1 MGETSLLLWLG
12 FSAFIVAMLA
22 LDLGVFSRRAHEVS
36 FREAAIWSGVW
47 IGLALLFN
55 LGLYLW
61 RGQEVALQFFTG
73 YLVEKTLSVDNI
85 FVFVLIFAALAVPS
99 NVQRRL
105 LSLGVIGALV
115 MRAILIFAGAALIE
129 RFHWIVY
136 LFGVFLIITGVR
148 FFFQQEKEAEP
159 EKNPVVRL
167 ARRFFP
173 VTPGYEGERF
183 VVRRNGRLYIT
194 PLLIALLAVESAD
207 LIFALDSIPAIFA
220 ITQDPFIV
228 FTSNAFAILGL
239 RALYFLLAGSIT
251 RLRYLKYGLAVALVF
266 VGLKMTFSDVL
277 HLPIALSLGVIIV
290 ILGAAT
296 IFSLFSQAHKPADH
310 VTDAVEIAGGAEAE
324 TGGERPEQP
333 SLPHEDRR

>member
-1 MGETSLLLWLG
+1 VGETSLFLWLG
-12 FSAFIVAMLA
+12 FTAFIVAMLA

-36 FREAAIWSGVW
+36 FREAAIWSAVW
-47 IGLALLFN
+47 ISLALLFN
-55 LGLYLW
+55 LGLYIW
-61 RGQEVALQFFTG
+61 RGQEIALQFFTG
-73 YLVEKTLSVDNI
+73 YLIEKTLSVDNI

-99 NVQRRL
+99 NLQRRL

-129 RFHWIVY
+129 RFHWIIY

-159 EKNPVVRL
+159 RKNPVVRL
-167 ARRFFP
+167 ARRFFH
-173 VTPGYEGERF
+173 VAPGYEGERF
-183 VVRRNGRLYIT
+183 VLRRDGRLFIT

-251 RLRYLKYGLAVALVF
+251 RLHYLKYGLAAALVF

-277 HLPIALSLGVIIV
+277 YLPIALSLAIILA
-290 ILGAAT
+290 ILGAAVV
-296 IFSLFSQAHKPADH
+296 FSLAHTPVSHATGSNGT
-310 VTDAVEIAGGAEAE
+310 TDSAEVETAAERA
-324 TGGERPEQP
+324 TQP
-333 SLPHEDRR
+333 SLPHADQR

>member
-1 MGETSLLLWLG
+1 VGETSLLLWLG
-12 FSAFIVAMLA
+12 FAAFIVAMLA

-73 YLVEKTLSVDNI
+73 YLIEKTLSVDNI

-99 NVQRRL
+99 NLQRRL

-136 LFGVFLIITGVR
+136 LFGVFLIVTGVR
-148 FFFQQEKEAEP
+148 FFFQHEQEAEP
-159 EKNPVVRL
+159 EKNPIVRL

-173 VTPGYEGERF
+173 VTPSYEGERF
-183 VVRRNGRLYIT
+183 VLRRDGRRFIT
-194 PLLIALLAVESAD
+194 PLLLALLAVESAD

-251 RLRYLKYGLAVALVF
+251 RLRYLKYGLAAALVF
-266 VGLKMTFSDVL
+266 VGLKMTFSDML
-277 HLPIALSLGVIIV
+277 HLPIAFSLGIIVV
-290 ILGAAT
+290 ILGAAV
-296 IFSLFSQAHKPADH
+296 IFSLAHTPTGPTTGPHGARDS
-310 VTDAVEIAGGAEAE
+310 AEVE
-324 TGGERPEQP
+324 TPMERPTQP
-333 SLPHEDRR
+333 SLPHEDQR

>member
-1 MGETSLLLWLG
+1 MRFHIE
-12 FSAFIVAMLA
+12 MLTEKH
-22 LDLGVFSRRAHEVS
+22 RRAGAS
-36 FREAAIWSGVW
+36 ADEAQ
-47 IGLALLFN
+47 
-55 LGLYLW
+55 
-61 RGQEVALQFFTG
+61 RR
-73 YLVEKTLSVDNI
+73 
-85 FVFVLIFAALAVPS
+85 ALA
-99 NVQRRL
+99 QF
-105 LSLGVIGALV
+105 GGA
-115 MRAILIFAGAALIE
+115 E
-129 RFHWIVY
+129 RFKDDARD

-173 VTPGYEGERF
+173 VTPSYEGERF

>member
-1 MGETSLLLWLG
+1 MGETSLFLWLG
-12 FSAFIVAMLA
+12 FTAFIVAMLA

-36 FREAAIWSGVW
+36 FRETAIWSAVW
-47 IGLALLFN
+47 ISLALLFN
-55 LGLYLW
+55 LGLYIW
-61 RGQEVALQFFTG
+61 RGQEIALQFFTG
-73 YLVEKTLSVDNI
+73 YLIEKTLSVDNI

-99 NVQRRL
+99 NLQRRL

-129 RFHWIVY
+129 RFHWIIY

-159 EKNPVVRL
+159 RKNPVVRL

-173 VTPGYEGERF
+173 VAPGYEGERF
-183 VVRRNGRLYIT
+183 VLRRDGRLFIT

-251 RLRYLKYGLAVALVF
+251 RLHYLKYGLAAALVF

-277 HLPIALSLGVIIV
+277 HLPIALSLAIILA
-290 ILGAAT
+290 ILGAAVV
-296 IFSLFSQAHKPADH
+296 FSLAHTPVSHATGSNGT
-310 VTDAVEIAGGAEAE
+310 TDSAEVETAAERA
-324 TGGERPEQP
+324 TQP
-333 SLPHEDRR
+333 SLPHADQR